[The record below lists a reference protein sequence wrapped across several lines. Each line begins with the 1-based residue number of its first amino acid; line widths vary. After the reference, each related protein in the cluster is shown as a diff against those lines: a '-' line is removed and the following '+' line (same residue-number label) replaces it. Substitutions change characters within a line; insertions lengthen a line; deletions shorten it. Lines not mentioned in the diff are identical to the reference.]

1 METCLAVLGCTY
13 HDQFGDHRL
22 GKQVIVGSRQFSRS
36 WTSII
41 FAASVL
47 LSSQFSFA
55 HSRVPAK
62 AKHLKSAQGIVK
74 NSKTLHFMST
84 SKSTEIK
91 IENSQKSDS
100 SSSFP
105 PIREDFSAQNA
116 KISNQGADKLWAIT
130 RNEKGESVY
139 LMPRQEQKLIG
150 PITPTQSEAINT
162 LFQAAPI
169 DTPEHKNPEQ
179 SEQWNRFIE
188 TACTAHNNGDYNKAK
203 TSLQSAIPLTDD
215 ELEQATLYAA
225 IGEISWETKQKKDA
239 LESYNTAAK
248 LVPEQFQL
256 RYVQLLVLTGKRED
270 AISAL
275 ESSTENSIPRSQ
287 QTFLLGTLYEELGD
301 YDHALKYLGE
311 AAALDPNSV
320 DVLYN
325 LGLAC
330 ELSGQNEKAHAEYQ
344 AALKIQPTDE
354 ELKKAVLRT
363 KKQ

>member
-1 METCLAVLGCTY
+1 M
-13 HDQFGDHRL
+13 
-22 GKQVIVGSRQFSRS
+22 GSRQFSRS
-36 WTSII
+36 WMSFI
-41 FAASVL
+41 FATSVL
-47 LSSQFSFA
+47 LSSPYSFA
-55 HSRVPAK
+55 HSTVPAK
-62 AKHLKSAQGIVK
+62 AKNLKSAPGIVK
-74 NSKTLHFMST
+74 NSKTLHLMST
-84 SKSTEIK
+84 SKVTQNDSKNT
-91 IENSQKSDS
+91 KSEYNLD
-100 SSSFP
+100 P
-105 PIREDFSAQNA
+105 NLPAIRSNF
-116 KISNQGADKLWAIT
+116 SNQNYQASNQEPEKLWAVT

-150 PITPTQSEAINT
+150 PIGPTQSDAINT

-256 RYVQLLVLTGKRED
+256 RYIQLLVLTGKRED

-301 YDHALKYLGE
+301 YDHALKYLNE
-311 AAALDPNSV
+311 AAVLAPNSA

-330 ELSGQNEKAHAEYQ
+330 ELSGQNEKAHEEYQ